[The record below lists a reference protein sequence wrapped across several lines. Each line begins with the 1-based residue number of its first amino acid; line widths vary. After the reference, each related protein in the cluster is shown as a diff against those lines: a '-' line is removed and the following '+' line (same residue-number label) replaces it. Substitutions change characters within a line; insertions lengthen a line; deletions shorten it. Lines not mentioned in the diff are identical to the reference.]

1 MYTLGT
7 KYTFRTFKPI
17 SSKTGSAA
25 IDFGPSNELSTSF
38 ILSQAFLV
46 RREGRQGP
54 LGEKV
59 PNLAF

>member
-1 MYTLGT
+1 MY
-7 KYTFRTFKPI
+7 KAYISYTQTYQQQ
-17 SSKTGSAA
+17 
-25 IDFGPSNELSTSF
+25 DFGPSNELSTGF

-59 PNLAF
+59 LNLAF